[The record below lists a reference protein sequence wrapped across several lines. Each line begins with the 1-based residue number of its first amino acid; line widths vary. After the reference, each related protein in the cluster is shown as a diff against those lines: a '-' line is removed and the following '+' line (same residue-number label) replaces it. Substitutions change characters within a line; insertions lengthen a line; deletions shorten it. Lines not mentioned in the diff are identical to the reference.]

1 MSSVFG
7 GTNSIR
13 HKKKLQG
20 RYESSKTAGETV
32 HAFVSAPLS
41 PQPPMNWTPELR
53 EKFDQALLALLP
65 GNNNGGNAL
74 FLDQR
79 GSHFAGFLDIFVCSK
94 VHAVGDALIRHRNL
108 YDIRLIAPG
117 GKRA

>member
-1 MSSVFG
+1 M
-7 GTNSIR
+7 R
-13 HKKKLQG
+13 
-20 RYESSKTAGETV
+20 
-32 HAFVSAPLS
+32 AFVSAPLS
-41 PQPPMNWTPELR
+41 PQPSVNWTPVLR
-53 EKFDQALLALLP
+53 EKFGQTLLALLP

-79 GSHFAGFLDIFVCSK
+79 GSHFAGILEIFVCSK
-94 VHAVGDALIRHRNL
+94 VHAVGDALIRHRNF